1 MSSVSNLLT
10 STYQVCNTILTADRA
25 TKGLLRILLMLCL
38 KFGNIFI
45 LNDSQIMD
53 RSVGLGVVAWSVN
66 VLGAY
71 YTVG

>member
-38 KFGNIFI
+38 KFGKI
-45 LNDSQIMD
+45 LIQNVSQIMD
-53 RSVGLGVVAWSVN
+53 RSVGKGVVTWSLN